1 MKKIF
6 EKCSVIIIAAVI
18 VILSALIVLIPDR
31 EISQKE
37 NRTLQ
42 QVPTFT
48 FEKLKNG
55 NLAEQTARYLSD
67 QFPFRDSFIS
77 LKAYCELALL
87 KRENNGVIYG
97 KGGVLIPRGEI
108 ENDRLEENLNSI
120 SKLSSATNKPVVIA
134 PLPRTVDVYKSLL
147 PKSYPYEN
155 EVKIWQG
162 LLSKNNIPNV
172 KTLDLCD
179 ALDTNGSYYKTD
191 HHYTTKGAYITY
203 CALGEELGFTPKGE
217 DFFKVETVTTEFC
230 GTAMRSSGFYFAK
243 KDEIKLYRYE
253 NDTEYTVVADEKEIS
268 LYDFDKLNTVDKY
281 AVFLGGNHARV
292 DITSGEQGR
301 KKLLIIRDSFADSI
315 APFFALHYDL
325 TLIDL
330 RYYTD
335 SIKQLIETEGIDK
348 VLVLQSI
355 TELATAKNISIL
367 QMP

>member
-1 MKKIF
+1 MKNIF
-6 EKCSVIIIAAVI
+6 EKSIVIVSALLITALAALIII
-18 VILSALIVLIPDR
+18 IPDK

-42 QVPTFT
+42 QLPTFT
-48 FEKLKNG
+48 LEKLKNG
-55 NLAEQTARYLSD
+55 DLTEQTARYLVD
-67 QFPFRDSFIS
+67 QFPFRDSFVS

-108 ENDRLEENLNSI
+108 ENERLEANLNSI
-120 SKLSSATNKPVVIA
+120 SKLSSAVDRAVVIA
-134 PLPRTVDVYKSLL
+134 PLPRTVDVYKNQL
-147 PKSYPYEN
+147 PKAYPYE
-155 EVKIWQG
+155 EEAKIWQK
-162 LLSKNNIPNV
+162 LFSSNAKA
-172 KTLDLCD
+172 LDLRY
-179 ALDTNGSYYKTD
+179 ALEVEGSYYKTD

-203 CALGEELGFTPKGE
+203 CALGDILGYTPKSE
-217 DFFKVETVTTEFC
+217 DFFKKETVANDFC
-230 GTAMRSSGFYFAK
+230 GTAMRTSGFYLAK

-253 NDTEYTVVADEKEIS
+253 NDTEYTVIADKKEIS
-268 LYDFDKLNTVDKY
+268 LYDFEKLNTVDKY

-292 DITSGEQGR
+292 DISNGQQGR
-301 KKLLIIRDSFADSI
+301 EKLLIIRDSFADSI
-315 APFFALHYDL
+315 APFLALHYDL

-335 SIKQLIETEGIDK
+335 SVKQLIETESIDK

-355 TELATAKNISIL
+355 TELATAKNISAL

>member
-1 MKKIF
+1 MKNIF
-6 EKCSVIIIAAVI
+6 EKSIVIVSALLIVVLAALIII
-18 VILSALIVLIPDR
+18 IPDK

-42 QVPTFT
+42 QWPTFT

-55 NLAEQTARYLSD
+55 DLTEQIARYLTD
-67 QFPFRDSFIS
+67 QFPLRDGFVS

-87 KRENNGVIYG
+87 KQENNGVVYG

-108 ENDRLEENLNSI
+108 ENDRLEENLKAI
-120 SKLSSATNKPVVIA
+120 SKLSAAVEKEIVIA
-134 PLPRTVDVYKSLL
+134 PLPRTVDVYKNSL
-147 PKSYPYEN
+147 PKAYHYEN
-155 EVKIWQG
+155 EARIWQKLFAG
-162 LLSKNNIPNV
+162 NK
-172 KTLDLCD
+172 KALDLRD
-179 ALDTNGSYYKTD
+179 VLEVDGSYYKTD

-203 CALGEELGFTPKGE
+203 CALGKELGFTPKSE
-217 DFFKVETVTTEFC
+217 DFFKIETVTTDFC
-230 GTAMRSSGFYFAK
+230 GTAMRSSGFYLAK

-253 NDTEYTVVADEKEIS
+253 NDIEYIVIADKNKIS
-268 LYDFDKLNTVDKY
+268 LYDFEKLNTVDKY

-292 DITSGEQGR
+292 DISNGKQGR
-301 KKLLIIRDSFADSI
+301 EKLLIIRDSFADSI
-315 APFFALHYDL
+315 APFLALHYDI

-335 SIKQLIETEGIDK
+335 SVKQLIETENIDK
-348 VLVLQSI
+348 ILVLQSI